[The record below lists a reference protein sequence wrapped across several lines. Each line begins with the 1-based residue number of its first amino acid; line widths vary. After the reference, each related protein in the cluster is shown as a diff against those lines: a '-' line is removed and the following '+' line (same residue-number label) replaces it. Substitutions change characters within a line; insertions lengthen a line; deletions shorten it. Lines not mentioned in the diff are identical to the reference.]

1 MKKDLKKII
10 HLLSKDSW
18 TSSSELAKALA
29 VSSRQIRKYIRE
41 LKEIDE
47 NLIESSYYGYR
58 LKKMPDI
65 LHKNSIEFSGNT
77 RTTYIIQKLII
88 LPQGIHV
95 YDLCDEMFIS
105 ETTLEN
111 DLKKVKRILSEFNL
125 QIKREHGN
133 ILLIGN
139 EQKKRKLMNHLL
151 SGIGSES
158 IKFGSKLSILQGE
171 YNVSNFNEPIHK
183 ILEKNQLIAD
193 EYAFNNIIFHL
204 IITIDRI
211 RSENNIDDLGSFVI
225 DPNDKRKC
233 ATLEISEFIKNTF
246 NLILNNAELTN
257 LYIII
262 IGNTRYPNSLI
273 QNDHQLEFALDD
285 QYVQLS
291 KSLLYEVSS
300 IYYLDAF
307 PDSFILQFAIH
318 ISNMLD
324 RIKKGYIAKNP
335 MTLTIKENY
344 PLIYD
349 ISVFLARN
357 ISKTY
362 NVIINEAE
370 ITFISFHIGGYLEN
384 HIKLTDIVSC
394 AFVYSKY
401 LQLYMPYINKI
412 IERFSNQLLVTT
424 IISSAELKALPNN
437 LDFIISTIP
446 LSLNV
451 PVAVIKPFADE
462 NDFVKIKKYIMNV
475 QNNKKINNIIN
486 AISSLFHYELFLIDP
501 KFNNREEAIIHMS
514 KNVIHLGYADDALTD
529 DILQREKMSST
540 TYGEVAIPHSLH
552 HTKKSFISV
561 AIVKDGLYWENKK
574 IKIIFMLGIQKEER
588 KVFSQTFDYLVEVL
602 YNASNVT
609 KLCNQSS
616 YENFV
621 SILIEMIRTTQL

>member
-18 TSSSELAKALA
+18 TSSSELAKAMS

-41 LKEIDE
+41 LKESDE

-58 LKKMPDI
+58 LKKIPDI
-65 LHKNSIEFSGNT
+65 INKNSIEFSGNT

-88 LPQGIHV
+88 LPQGINI

-111 DLKKVKRILSEFNL
+111 DLKKVKRTLSDFDL
-125 QIKREHGN
+125 QIRREHGN
-133 ILLIGN
+133 IILIGN
-139 EQKKRKLMNHLL
+139 EQKKRKLMNYLL
-151 SGIGSES
+151 SDMGSDS

-211 RSENNIDDLGSFVI
+211 RSENNIDNLGSFVG

-233 ATLEISEFIKNTF
+233 ATLEISEYIKNSF
-246 NLILNNAELTN
+246 NLVLNNAELTN

-273 QNDHQLEFALDD
+273 QNDHQLEFTLDD

-291 KSLLYEVSS
+291 KTLLYEVSS
-300 IYYLDAF
+300 IYYLDTF

-324 RIKKGYIAKNP
+324 RIKKGYVAKNP

-357 ISKTY
+357 ISKKY

-384 HIKLTDIVSC
+384 HIKLAFILYYHTLSDNPDYYQDAKHLDIRYRS
-394 AFVYSKY
+394 
-401 LQLYMPYINKI
+401 
-412 IERFSNQLLVTT
+412 
-424 IISSAELKALPNN
+424 
-437 LDFIISTIP
+437 
-446 LSLNV
+446 
-451 PVAVIKPFADE
+451 
-462 NDFVKIKKYIMNV
+462 
-475 QNNKKINNIIN
+475 
-486 AISSLFHYELFLIDP
+486 
-501 KFNNREEAIIHMS
+501 
-514 KNVIHLGYADDALTD
+514 
-529 DILQREKMSST
+529 
-540 TYGEVAIPHSLH
+540 
-552 HTKKSFISV
+552 
-561 AIVKDGLYWENKK
+561 
-574 IKIIFMLGIQKEER
+574 
-588 KVFSQTFDYLVEVL
+588 
-602 YNASNVT
+602 
-609 KLCNQSS
+609 
-616 YENFV
+616 
-621 SILIEMIRTTQL
+621 